1 MATSKRWRFVRGP
14 IHGSGSPSPFGRW
27 SSSDQWDLYPFPPW
41 RSLETVLAL
50 GKWRRGSSREQ
61 TKTLPGLEEPLAN
74 LSICTSLVIGWV
86 GLTWFVKK
94 CIYIYI
100 FCVYIACKCKC
111 FYVLICWEIGEG
123 RIMKSSCVLLKT
135 TKGEEA
141 DDYRWYLPLG
151 FMAPVGYWAFLPHR
165 NDRFSGCSCRL
176 CFFCSTTFQ
185 RTLEKSLWV
194 VLLMVQISCTTQ
206 HICK

>member
-1 MATSKRWRFVRGP
+1 MAMATSKRWRFVRGP

-27 SSSDQWDLYPFPPW
+27 YFSDQWDMYPFPPW

-94 CIYIYI
+94 YIYIYI

-151 FMAPVGYWAFLPHR
+151 FMAPLWLLSFFATSEWSLQ
-165 NDRFSGCSCRL
+165 RL
-176 CFFCSTTFQ
+176 
-185 RTLEKSLWV
+185 
-194 VLLMVQISCTTQ
+194 
-206 HICK
+206 